1 MACISH
7 HVCLISVSSPS
18 PFYTADGMAL
28 GAAAGLKK
36 LDVEMVIFLAIMLHK
51 VPPPPPIMYLLP
63 SPTSHRLQSPLGS
76 PPSYFTRYSRHLF
89 LTTNINPTFTS
100 HQGYDRTVAKKH
112 LLIFALSAPFT
123 AFLAYFGLSRVS
135 VTLSPQ

>member
-1 MACISH
+1 M
-7 HVCLISVSSPS
+7 
-18 PFYTADGMAL
+18 

-51 VPPPPPIMYLLP
+51 VPPPPIMYLLP
-63 SPTSHRLQSPLGS
+63 SPTLHRLQSPLGS
-76 PPSYFTRYSRHLF
+76 PPSYFTRYSRHLS
-89 LTTNINPTFTS
+89 LTANINPTFTS
-100 HQGYDRTVAKKH
+100 HQGYDRSVAKKH

-135 VTLSPQ
+135 VHLSPQ